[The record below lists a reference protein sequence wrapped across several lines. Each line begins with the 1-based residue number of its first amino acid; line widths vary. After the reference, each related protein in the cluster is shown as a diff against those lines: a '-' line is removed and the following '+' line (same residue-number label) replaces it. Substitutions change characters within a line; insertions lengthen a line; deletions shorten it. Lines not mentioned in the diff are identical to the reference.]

1 MPPYIQVW
9 IRENS
14 VSVRSVNGPWPREPI
29 EVVPIPDEDALTYT
43 VKMKGSVQTQDI
55 CWGSF

>member
-1 MPPYIQVW
+1 M
-9 IRENS
+9 
-14 VSVRSVNGPWPREPI
+14 RSVNGPGPREPI